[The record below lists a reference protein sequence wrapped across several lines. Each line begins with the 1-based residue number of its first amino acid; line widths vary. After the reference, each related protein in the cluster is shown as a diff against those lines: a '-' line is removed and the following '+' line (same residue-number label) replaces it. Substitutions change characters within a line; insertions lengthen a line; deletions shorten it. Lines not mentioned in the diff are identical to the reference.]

1 MTKNTQR
8 EILIGRC
15 IEYTKLEKLL
25 EKSVSIIKKHHTE
38 CQLLLL
44 DEEN

>member
-15 IEYTKLEKLL
+15 LEYTELERLL
-25 EKSVSIIKKHHTE
+25 EKSLSIVKKHHTE
-38 CQLLLL
+38 SQLLLL